1 MLECVA
7 VEIFFQ
13 IPWRYLRL
21 QSVTS
26 LRYIVLVLLV
36 IMGTINVYS
45 VWRLCMEV
53 HDCVISLQEPGQLT
67 SPLLYL
73 AMLTAMLHSIVLS
86 ELVTRESNLLIL
98 YLAYLSQKFVDDR
111 KKLIF
116 KVYSIIEAI
125 DLSTYSIGM
134 FLLVIVYSYDPP
146 LQ

>member
-1 MLECVA
+1 
-7 VEIFFQ
+7 
-13 IPWRYLRL
+13 
-21 QSVTS
+21 
-26 LRYIVLVLLV
+26 
-36 IMGTINVYS
+36 
-45 VWRLCMEV
+45 MEV

-116 KVYSIIEAI
+116 KVYSII

-134 FLLVIVYSYDPP
+134 FLLVIVYSYQPVILHYSDLCPSSSDCHTTGV
-146 LQ
+146 